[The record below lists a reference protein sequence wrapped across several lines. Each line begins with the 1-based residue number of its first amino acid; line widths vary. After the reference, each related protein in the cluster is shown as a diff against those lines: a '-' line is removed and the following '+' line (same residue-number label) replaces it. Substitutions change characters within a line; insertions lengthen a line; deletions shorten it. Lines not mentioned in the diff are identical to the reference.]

1 LITSCCDVVIFLK
14 FSETDPAI
22 RLVLI
27 TIRVELEYRS
37 VTRSL
42 SRWGPRG
49 EPDAP
54 ITAESELTD
63 LLRQLKLTP
72 RSDSSMI
79 AIRVESEYRSV
90 ARSLSRWGPKGES
103 NAPITAESEIVDFLR
118 RRCSYSCSSS
128 LL

>member
-1 LITSCCDVVIFLK
+1 LITSCCEVVNFLK
-14 FSETDPAI
+14 FSETDSAI

-27 TIRVELEYRS
+27 TIGVELEYRS

-49 EPDAP
+49 ELDAL
-54 ITAESELTD
+54 ITAESEITD
-63 LLRQLKLTP
+63 LLRQLKLTR

-79 AIRVESEYRSV
+79 AIGVESEYRSV
-90 ARSLSRWGPKGES
+90 ARSLSRWGPKRES
-103 NAPITAESEIVDFLR
+103 NALITAESEIVNFLR
-118 RRCSYSCSSS
+118 RRCSYSCSFS

>member
-27 TIRVELEYRS
+27 TIGVELEYRS

-54 ITAESELTD
+54 IAAESELTD